1 MQFIGQKDQ
10 ASSNVGQ
17 TMPAQGS
24 QQQSFISQLER
35 NYQKSVQ
42 QRALMNQNYK
52 AM

>member
-1 MQFIGQKDQ
+1 VQFIGQKDQ

-17 TMPAQGS
+17 TIPAQGS
-24 QQQSFISQLER
+24 QQSFISQLER